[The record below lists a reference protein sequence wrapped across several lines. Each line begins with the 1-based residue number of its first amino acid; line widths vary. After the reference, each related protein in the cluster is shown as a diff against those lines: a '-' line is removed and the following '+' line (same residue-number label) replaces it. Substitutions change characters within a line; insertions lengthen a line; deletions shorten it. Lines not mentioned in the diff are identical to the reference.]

1 MREGGDLVLQD
12 DIYSIDLGMELEV
25 VNVHGP
31 FQDRMVLWD
40 NLITISFMKEENII
54 FGGDLNF
61 SLGIS

>member
-1 MREGGDLVLQD
+1 
-12 DIYSIDLGMELEV
+12 MELEV

-40 NLITISFMKEENII
+40 NLITISFMKEKNII

-61 SLGIS
+61 SLGISELWGPHLHLDSE